1 MKRALV
7 IVDHGSRR
15 VEANEHLEHVAA
27 EVGRLAK
34 GLPVYVAHMDLASP
48 SIDEAIDACARD
60 GAEEVLV
67 HPFFL
72 VPGQHLREDIPAL
85 VGQAAARHPGV
96 RVHVTEPL
104 GSAAG
109 IAELVLRTALRGRE
123 G

>member
-15 VEANEHLEHVAA
+15 AEANEHLERVAA
-27 EVGRLAK
+27 EVGRLAR
-34 GLPVYVAHMDLASP
+34 GVPVYVAHMDLASP
-48 SIDEAIDACARD
+48 SIDEAIAACARD

-72 VPGQHLREDIPAL
+72 VPGQHLRGDIPAL
-85 VGQAAARHPGV
+85 VEEAAARHPGV
-96 RVHVTEPL
+96 RVRVTEPL
-104 GSAAG
+104 GSAPG
-109 IAELVLRTALRGRE
+109 IAELIVRSALGDPQ